1 MSFHVGGATGSEEYL
16 QERAKTI
23 MAMESAASTVISE
36 EERAQE
42 IAQLKAG
49 KTAQMAN
56 LIDESEISLA
66 EDYALPGAEVTQE
79 EASVE
84 ILSEQADEFT
94 CASCFM
100 VRHRTQ
106 LVREESGQKFCSE
119 CEG

>member
-1 MSFHVGGATGSEEYL
+1 
-16 QERAKTI
+16 
-23 MAMESAASTVISE
+23 MAFESVASTVISD
-36 EERAQE
+36 EERAKE

-49 KTAQMAN
+49 KTAEMAN
-56 LIDESEISLA
+56 LIDESEASLA
-66 EDYALPGAEVTQE
+66 EDYVLPGGEASQE
-79 EASVE
+79 EAAVE

-106 LVREESGQKFCSE
+106 LVREDNGQKFCSE

>member
-1 MSFHVGGATGSEEYL
+1 MASESAAPVAMSEA
-16 QERAKTI
+16 ERAK
-23 MAMESAASTVISE
+23 
-36 EERAQE
+36 E

-49 KTAQMAN
+49 KTAAMAN
-56 LIDESEISLA
+56 LVDVAETPLA
-66 EDYALPGAEVTQE
+66 EEYVLPGGEAPQE

-84 ILSEQADEFT
+84 ILPEQADEFT

-106 LVREESGQKFCSE
+106 LAREDNGQKFCSE

>member
-1 MSFHVGGATGSEEYL
+1 
-16 QERAKTI
+16 
-23 MAMESAASTVISE
+23 MAFESAASAVISE
-36 EERAQE
+36 EERAKE

-56 LIDESEISLA
+56 LIDETETFLA
-66 EDYALPGAEVTQE
+66 EEYVLPGGEAAEE
-79 EASVE
+79 EAGVE

-106 LVREESGQKFCSE
+106 LVREDDGQKFCSE

>member
-1 MSFHVGGATGSEEYL
+1 
-16 QERAKTI
+16 
-23 MAMESAASTVISE
+23 MAIESAAPAVISE
-36 EERAQE
+36 EDRAKE

-49 KTAQMAN
+49 KTAEMAN
-56 LIDESEISLA
+56 LIDESEASLA
-66 EDYALPGAEVTQE
+66 EDYVLPGGEAAQE

>member
-1 MSFHVGGATGSEEYL
+1 MSEA
-16 QERAKTI
+16 ERAK
-23 MAMESAASTVISE
+23 
-36 EERAQE
+36 E

-49 KTAQMAN
+49 KTAAMAN
-56 LIDESEISLA
+56 LVDEAETALA
-66 EDYALPGAEVTQE
+66 EEYVLPGGETPQE

-84 ILSEQADEFT
+84 FLPEQADEFT

-106 LVREESGQKFCSE
+106 LAREDNGQKFCSE

>member
-1 MSFHVGGATGSEEYL
+1 MASESAAPVAMSEA
-16 QERAKTI
+16 ERAK
-23 MAMESAASTVISE
+23 
-36 EERAQE
+36 E

-49 KTAQMAN
+49 KTAAMAN
-56 LIDESEISLA
+56 LVDEAETALA
-66 EDYALPGAEVTQE
+66 EEYVLPGGEAPQE

-84 ILSEQADEFT
+84 FLPEQADEFT

-106 LVREESGQKFCSE
+106 LAREDNGQKFCSE